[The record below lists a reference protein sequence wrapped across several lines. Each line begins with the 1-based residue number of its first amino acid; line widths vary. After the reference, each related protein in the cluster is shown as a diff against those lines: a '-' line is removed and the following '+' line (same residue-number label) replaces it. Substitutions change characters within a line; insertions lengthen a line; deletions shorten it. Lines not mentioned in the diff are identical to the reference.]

1 MSNQSQIRTQPK
13 ASCICCGSQ
22 GTYLY
27 QGLEDRLFGAP
38 GVWSLKRCDDHQCG
52 LLWLDP
58 TPINDDI
65 HLAYKNYYT
74 HSENPAVRS
83 SIYSKLLAGYR
94 AYKYQYLVKQTTL
107 LQRLLGKALSFFN
120 FFKEHMDYPF
130 VHFQGLKKGKLLELG
145 VGSGDTLK
153 LLNNWG
159 WQVEG
164 LDFDPEAVKYAA
176 SQGLKVYEGDIFS
189 QQFPDESFDAI
200 FSSHVLEH
208 VPDPI
213 SLMQESLRILKPG
226 GVFVAITPNA
236 SSKLHKAFKS
246 NWRGLEPPR
255 HLNIFTPNAILT
267 VAENAGFTKVS
278 VSTGNCSA
286 IGIYYAS
293 LQLLNLTNLKE
304 RHYLYLKL
312 RAYFSSFCLNLAHR
326 LSRMSGE
333 ELVLIAYK

>member
-1 MSNQSQIRTQPK
+1 MFNQSQIRTQPK
-13 ASCICCGSQ
+13 ANCICCGSQ

-27 QGLEDRLFGAP
+27 QGLEDRLFGAL
-38 GVWSLKRCDDHQCG
+38 GVWNVKRCDNYQCG

-58 TPINDDI
+58 TPISDDI

-74 HSENPAVRS
+74 HGENPVVRN

-94 AYKYQYLVKQTTL
+94 AYTYQYLVEHTTL
-107 LQRLLGKALSFFN
+107 LQRMTGRALSFFN

-130 VHFQGLKKGKLLELG
+130 VYFKDLKKGKLLELG

-153 LLNNWG
+153 LFNNWG

-213 SLMQESLRILKPG
+213 NLMQESLRILKPG

-236 SSKLHKAFKS
+236 SSKLRKVFKS

-267 VAENAGFTKVS
+267 VAKNAHFTKVN
-278 VSTGNCSA
+278 VATGNCSA

-312 RAYFSSFCLNLAHR
+312 RAYFSSFYLTLAHR
-326 LSRMSGE
+326 FSRMSGE